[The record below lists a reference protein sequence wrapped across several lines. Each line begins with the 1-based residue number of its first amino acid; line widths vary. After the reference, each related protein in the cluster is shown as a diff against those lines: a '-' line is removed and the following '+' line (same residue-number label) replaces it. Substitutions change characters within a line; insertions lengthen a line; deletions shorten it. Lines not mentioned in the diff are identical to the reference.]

1 MQIGVHGS
9 EFVPGE
15 AEHEILAL
23 AVVVAV
29 LVAASA
35 AFVSNQSHTVLACVS
50 SCVHADV
57 DGVRSRP

>member
-1 MQIGVHGS
+1 MK
-9 EFVPGE
+9 F
-15 AEHEILAL
+15 LAL
-23 AVVVAV
+23 AVVIAV

-35 AFVSNQSHTVLACVS
+35 AFVSNRSHAVLACVS